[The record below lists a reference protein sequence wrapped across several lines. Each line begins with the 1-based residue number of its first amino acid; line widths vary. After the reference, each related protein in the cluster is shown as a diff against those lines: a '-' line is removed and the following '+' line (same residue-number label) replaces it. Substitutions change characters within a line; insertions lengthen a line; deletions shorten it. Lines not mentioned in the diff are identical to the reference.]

1 MDYNAI
7 GQEFL
12 KVYYGKFDT
21 NRVELGML
29 YGPNSMLTF
38 EGEPFQGTEKI
49 VEKLTSF
56 NKVIFRTRF
65 LGKP

>member
-1 MDYNAI
+1 MDYNMI

-21 NRVELGML
+21 NRAELGML
-29 YGPNSMLTF
+29 YGANSMLTF
-38 EGEPFQGTEKI
+38 EGEAFQGTEKI

-56 NKVIFRTRF
+56 NKVKYSFI
-65 LGKP
+65 L